1 MAVTGSQTTE
11 NGDAILISLEEPY
24 KNVVEVVSFSDV
36 VEGETTD
43 CFYNKSFRWGIDGVS
58 YSDYVPLT
66 DENLNAILLDPNNNF
81 WIQYKYEQVGDCTL
95 EFKSIS
101 LEVVTADG
109 VICKVP
115 QIEFIMSKLMSIF
128 KDSNDINEKTI
139 VGFSSFAVMVIF
151 AIADIISG
159 TLGKDLIINEFIYNS
174 FLIITLGSF
183 GIAEV
188 GKIANLFKKDNNENL
203 EQINS

>member
-1 MAVTGSQTTE
+1 M
-11 NGDAILISLEEPY
+11 N
-24 KNVVEVVSFSDV
+24 
-36 VEGETTD
+36 
-43 CFYNKSFRWGIDGVS
+43 
-58 YSDYVPLT
+58 
-66 DENLNAILLDPNNNF
+66 
-81 WIQYKYEQVGDCTL
+81 
-95 EFKSIS
+95 
-101 LEVVTADG
+101 
-109 VICKVP
+109 
-115 QIEFIMSKLMSIF
+115 IF